1 MEREE
6 LGEKGA
12 NDQKSETHTGD
23 YNDGEVGDGGSE
35 TWLDLTLGGRISS
48 TTGSSSGTQSKSA
61 THKMFSCNFCMRK
74 FFSSQALGGHQNA
87 HKRERGAAR
96 RTHQSQRLM
105 MGLPFDAPFLQSIR
119 VHPHSIVHK
128 PHREGGIALVA
139 RFDDTPSNVKMA
151 WTPYA
156 LEEAAGMNWPG
167 SYQLNSQ
174 PAKQPSKQQK
184 LDLSLRL

>member
-1 MEREE
+1 MEQEE
-6 LGEKGA
+6 FGEKEA
-12 NDQKSETHTGD
+12 NYQKSDTRTGD
-23 YNDGEVGDGGSE
+23 YNDGEVGGDGGSE

-48 TTGSSSGTQSKSA
+48 TTGSSSGSQSKSA

-105 MGLPFDAPFLQSIR
+105 MGLPFNSPFLQSLR

-128 PHREGGIALVA
+128 PHREGGLMVA
-139 RFDDTPSNVKMA
+139 RFDDTPSNVKMT
-151 WTPYA
+151 WTPFA
-156 LEEAAGMNWPG
+156 LEEATSMNWPG

-174 PAKQPSKQQK
+174 LPKQPSKQQK